1 MEVDK
6 NSIIPLYYQLADVLR
21 EKISTRVLKPGAS
34 IPSEN
39 ELIKQYEISRGTVRQ
54 ALQLLIQEGLLE
66 RFPGRG
72 SFVTFPKIEQNAVRQ
87 MGFVTQAILESGK
100 VPTALII
107 ETRQFAAPAFIQAK
121 MKLGPNEN
129 IFFLK
134 RLRFADGKLLAIE
147 NAYFRHDIGQELM
160 QEDLSGS
167 VYTLLQEKYNHRLY
181 RSENT
186 IEAARA
192 DEATAGILDI
202 SPGDPV
208 LKIDRLVYLNDEQA
222 FEYSEDIFR
231 ADRIKF
237 TIEDFYQSD
246 KTKLQVMSAHDG

>member
-1 MEVDK
+1 MEIDK
-6 NSIIPLYYQLADVLR
+6 NSIIPLYYQLADLLR
-21 EKISTRVLKPGAS
+21 DKIATSLLKPGDT

-39 ELIKQYEISRGTVRQ
+39 DLIKQYEISRGTVRQ

-72 SFVTFPKIEQNAVRQ
+72 SFVTFPKIQQNAVRQ

-100 VPTALII
+100 VPTARII
-107 ETRQFAAPAFIQAK
+107 ESRQFAAPAFLQTK
-121 MKLGPNEN
+121 MKLQPNES
-129 IFFLK
+129 IFFVK
-134 RLRFADGKLLAIE
+134 RLRFADGEHLAIE
-147 NAYFRHDIGQELM
+147 NAYLRYDIGQVLIH
-160 QEDLSGS
+160 EDLTGS
-167 VYTLLQEKYNHRLY
+167 LYKLLQEKYNIQLY

-192 DEATAGILDI
+192 DEHTAKILDI
-202 SPGDPV
+202 AQGDPV
-208 LKIDRLVYLNDEQA
+208 LKIDRLVYLQDERP

-237 TIEDFYQSD
+237 SIEDFYQSD
-246 KTKLQVMSAHDG
+246 KTKIQVMSAHSG